1 MLTVIGCLLLL
12 GSSCF
17 AQDIEPRRWS
27 NIPLGTDILGVG
39 YVHTNGK
46 IFFDPLLQ
54 VQDAKFISNSF
65 IVQYIKP
72 FKIGSKSARI
82 DVMIPYS
89 IARWEGLLN
98 GVSTTVNRNGI
109 ADPRIRLS
117 LNFIGMSAMKP
128 KEMIEF
134 LKANPK
140 RTSFGASLAVTL
152 PLGQY
157 FDEKLLNLGQNRF
170 IFRPQ
175 IGMLHHWK
183 NWSYELSGS
192 VFLYSKNEDFSNG
205 KTRKQNAVFAAQTHL
220 IRSFK
225 SKMWV
230 SLSFGYGLT
239 GQSFV
244 NNEPN
249 NDDRS
254 DILGA
259 TSFGFALSK
268 KQAIKLSYIRTET
281 LNDIGANLNSIL
293 LSWSTRM

>member
-1 MLTVIGCLLLL
+1 MLL

-54 VQDAKFISNSF
+54 VQDAKFTSNSF

-72 FKIGSKSARI
+72 FKIGSKSARL

-109 ADPRIRLS
+109 ADPRIRIS

-134 LKANPK
+134 LKTNPK
-140 RTSFGASLAVTL
+140 RTSFGASLAITL

-157 FDEKLLNLGQNRF
+157 FDDKLLNLGQNRF
-170 IFRPQ
+170 VFRPQ

-192 VFLYSKNEDFSNG
+192 VFLYTKNEDFSNG

-239 GQSFV
+239 GESFV